1 MSNPPGPDQDDEP
14 QAQAEEAPQATE
26 ENQQP
31 TEEAALESSPEP
43 EESAQQET
51 TQQETTDEPAEPPS
65 EAPTEVITTGEPE
78 PEFES
83 AEPTEVLEGAADDAA
98 DRRYSAPSGFDVRST
113 EIIQSPPEPATD
125 VMSVPGPPSASPGQ
139 IAAAAVGGQPR
150 PVAPQAIPPRPR
162 AGRHRS
168 WGLVLALI
176 LVIAALAAVAVFGT
190 VWLTH
195 TSSPKVSQEDQVRQ
209 TIHEFDIAIQK
220 GDLAQLRG
228 MTCGTTRDSYVNY
241 DDQEWAT
248 THEKVIAA
256 KRYPMVASIDEVAV
270 DGHHAEANV
279 TTFIAYEP
287 QVRST
292 RSFDLQFLDGR
303 WKICEGPI
311 G

>member
-1 MSNPPGPDQDDEP
+1 MSNPSGPDQDATPEAEETPAGDDP
-14 QAQAEEAPQATE
+14 QAQAEEAAQATE
-26 ENQQP
+26 EAKQP
-31 TEEAALESSPEP
+31 TEETADEEPAP
-43 EESAQQET
+43 EEPAAE
-51 TQQETTDEPAEPPS
+51 EPAVAPAEPPDGPS
-65 EAPTEVITTGEPE
+65 EAPTEVITPSEPE

-83 AEPTEVLEGAADDAA
+83 AEPTVVLEGVDDAA
-98 DRRYSAPSGFDVRST
+98 DLRYSAPSGFDVKPT
-113 EIIQSPPEPATD
+113 EIMQGPPEPATE
-125 VMSVPGPPSASPGQ
+125 VMSVPG
-139 IAAAAVGGQPR
+139 GQPR
-150 PVAPQAIPPRPR
+150 LVAPQAIPPRPPN
-162 AGRHRS
+162 GRHRS
-168 WGLVLALI
+168 WALVLALI

-209 TIHEFDIAIQK
+209 TIHEFDNAVQK

-228 MTCGTTRDSYVNY
+228 ITCGTTRDGYVNY
-241 DDQEWAT
+241 DDQQWAA

-270 DGHHAEANV
+270 DGQHAEANV

-303 WKICEGPI
+303 WKICQGPI